1 MAKRKRVNEST
12 STPFKKRKPAKL
24 KPPFE
29 ELPEDYWPISAV
41 VGEKISKGQTYYL
54 VEWVPDRKT
63 GERYPLDWTID
74 SDVTEEAINEW
85 NHYKAEKRLKPLRNN
100 EELVRPEYRSVNSKG
115 PRIKARR
122 AILSSPTTQEVASTQ
137 ETESC
142 RGILEPE
149 TPVRRNPRHQ
159 TGSNSQ
165 EILET
170 QSESCRKIGS
180 VEVIVTQLPQ
190 SRKSSFITLP
200 EDWGSQIP
208 GCEEPSLG
216 RKSQAFVSREIG
228 IITASPPLAF
238 RESEQTIP
246 DSQSLHQPISPATT
260 SSESQ
265 LFDTS
270 RSARED
276 SISTGIA
283 SDSETISHLQPAT
296 ADNSAS
302 ANNSAPSTQQ
312 EPIPSIEADE
322 AVSESFQTQIPVSY
336 SSIQGSS
343 PTFHQHNLSLGNSEK
358 ECHQSTAAQSSS
370 RPQSSSSEHV
380 SPLRAFLHLRQRS
393 WSSARSFAG
402 EPNSDTALS
411 QIPGRTLR
419 EKLESMRASVRGQ
432 AETRRDNTFQ
442 DTPPRIVEGSGKDN
456 QVSNAMDE
464 YVDANSVLQSTEQAS
479 ENESSANSIG
489 APGGEG
495 NSRSKT
501 PINKMMPSIDKKQT
515 MLPLLGPLE
524 YVVPLPVEGK
534 MRDLYLEAIK
544 LKENDIAKFLAAD
557 RKPSTSLVETMTS
570 FIEQLGLA
578 TAHTDYVIQESMTQS
593 DVPASQEAIWDDY
606 ASTKYAFLGHTLD
619 SLRESATSIQIIA
632 RSPRVRQGLATYC
645 RGKRVGYIVL
655 GDDPMP
661 SSADDYS
668 EAPLKVLISSPI
680 DIAPL
685 PLDLII
691 VFEASDVVRS
701 GIIDQSHNQQGR
713 TIPLVHLTVKN
724 SPEHA
729 ALCLPKDTP
738 PLEILK
744 ALVKEV
750 IASRRMLGK
759 IDFGNDVDFS
769 HYTDYN
775 ERIQAIKKDYNSKI
789 LMTAKAVVQALSEK
803 DFDAGWPFPHIPFDV
818 VPDFQPPPPPPQ
830 SVRTSSPA
838 SRVGTPLGQ
847 KRTLDI
853 GDGSGVKRQRM
864 TPLHDVTHISNSVN
878 DSQSQLDTLKEELRQ
893 AQQSLAKEREER
905 AVEISDLKASVEGT
919 LAKLEETSMELR
931 KLQLRYETRT
941 REVYTSRRQIK
952 KFEVDKEADAARR
965 AKLMADNGTLKEEK
979 RKLQTELSEVRSAL
993 KEGGGTAAEI
1003 EIAKEQVRQL
1013 EKEKSTIEKSYNN
1026 MKKDFEFV
1034 RQQYQNAST
1043 AAAESASQVQGLE
1056 EEINH
1061 LKIAASDEKRKLKET
1076 NFTNDR
1082 DRYLNHISQ
1091 EQALSFSLNAQL
1103 QRKDDELRT
1112 MRRGRGV
1119 QTRANSVQPGSPRLG
1134 GIGPGSRGSSPVPGL
1149 LSVGR
1154 MSALRHER

>member
-85 NHYKAEKRLKPLRNN
+85 NHYKAEQRLKPLRNN

-283 SDSETISHLQPAT
+283 SDSEIISHLQPAT

-322 AVSESFQTQIPVSY
+322 AVSESFQTQIP
-336 SSIQGSS
+336 
-343 PTFHQHNLSLGNSEK
+343 
-358 ECHQSTAAQSSS
+358 
-370 RPQSSSSEHV
+370 
-380 SPLRAFLHLRQRS
+380 
-393 WSSARSFAG
+393 
-402 EPNSDTALS
+402 
-411 QIPGRTLR
+411 
-419 EKLESMRASVRGQ
+419 
-432 AETRRDNTFQ
+432 

-919 LAKLEETSMELR
+919 LVKLEETSMELR